1 MGIMW
6 LTRAK
11 LPALSAA
18 IVKGLVDGE
27 LIETESPSGVQA
39 DILAVLE
46 QYVRDEH
53 EISTKARDLAAAR
66 GAPPTEVSRIRKEL
80 ARQQGVGV
88 GDDAVDYLLAQFV
101 EMLMHS
107 GNVEEIFAQDHQLKL
122 AMRTPL
128 RTEQAAAEQM
138 EEVVRKRLKHVQEGS
153 SQWEIEYQRMREEVT
168 RRRT

>member
-1 MGIMW
+1 MW

-11 LPALSAA
+11 LPALATA
-18 IVKGLVDGE
+18 IVKQLVDGQ
-27 LIETESPSGVQA
+27 LIETESPAGVQT
-39 DILAVLE
+39 DLLAVLE

-66 GAPPTEVSRIRKEL
+66 GAPPTEASRLRKEL

-88 GDDAVDYLLAQFV
+88 GDDAIDYLLAQFV

-107 GNVEEIFAQDHQLKL
+107 ANVDEIFAQDHQLKL
-122 AMRTPL
+122 AMRGPL
-128 RTEQAAAEQM
+128 RNEQASAEQM
-138 EEVVRKRLKHVQEGS
+138 EDAVRKRLKHVQEGS
-153 SQWEIEYQRMREEVT
+153 SQWEIEYQRMREEMT

>member
-1 MGIMW
+1 MW

-11 LPALSAA
+11 MPGLASS
-18 IVKGLVDGE
+18 IVKALVDAE
-27 LIETESPSGVQA
+27 LIETESPAGVQA
-39 DILAVLE
+39 DMLAVLE

-53 EISTKARDLAAAR
+53 DISTKARDLAAAR
-66 GAPPTEVSRIRKEL
+66 GASQDEVNRLRKEL

-88 GDDAVDYLLAQFV
+88 GDDAIDYILAQLL

-107 GNVEEIFAQDHQLKL
+107 GNVDEIFAQDHQLKL

-128 RTEQAAAEQM
+128 RNEQTAADQVD
-138 EEVVRKRLKHVQEGS
+138 EVVRKRLKHVQEGS
-153 SQWEIEYQRMREEVT
+153 SQWEIEYQRMREEMT